1 MPPPLP
7 KGQRYA
13 PVDPSPAHLL
23 PVPGAPASFTDPVPE
38 VLAPSSPAPPA
49 AFPEASG
56 TTLTTPGFI
65 YPAPGPTTFDFLYQQ
80 LLKAAFPGTANTWT
94 ATQDYTGVAGPL
106 TTRTITDMGGGGDS
120 PALRPN
126 FVEYNHYT
134 TLPTV
139 AGVGGSLL
147 WNAKDSAGT
156 KTPIGMIGAE
166 ITGATPGA
174 VDGTVYFCCEHQ
186 GQLCEVLRIRGQL
199 GQDATADATS
209 VTGFLGGEVYAR
221 TYLRIQGRFGLGVT
235 PVGVQTLP
243 AAASDPTT
251 TQALANA
258 LRAAMIAFGFGV

>member
-13 PVDPSPAHLL
+13 PVDPTPADLL
-23 PVPGAPASFTDPVPE
+23 PAPGALASFTDPAPE
-38 VLAPSSPAPPA
+38 VSPA

-56 TTLTTPGFI
+56 TTLATPGFI
-65 YPAPGPTTFDFLYQQ
+65 YPAPGPTAFDFIYQQ
-80 LLKAAFPGTANTWT
+80 LQKAAFPGAANTWT
-94 ATQDYTGVAGPL
+94 ATQDFAGGVGPL
-106 TTRTITDMGGGGDS
+106 GTHTITDTGGGGDS

-139 AGVGGSLL
+139 AGVGGGLL

-166 ITGATPGA
+166 ITGVTPNS
-174 VDGTVYFCCEHQ
+174 VDGTVYLCCEHQ

-209 VTGFLGGEVYAR
+209 VTGFIGGETYLR
-221 TYLRIQGRFGLGVT
+221 TYLRVQSRFGLGVT